1 MRSISSSP
9 YTHRIS
15 HPSPPHP
22 PGPLPSPALRYV
34 RPWKRLL
41 TFARVSLGAG
51 ASTRVALNVSTAQ
64 LAFQDDSS
72 AAGVWRVVPGDYQ
85 IRVAAG

>member
-1 MRSISSSP
+1 M
-9 YTHRIS
+9 
-15 HPSPPHP
+15 
-22 PGPLPSPALRYV
+22 PGGIVENGLGAGRG
-34 RPWKRLL
+34 
-41 TFARVSLGAG
+41 VSLGAG

-85 IRVAAG
+85 IRAGPSSVEDVLVATVTVA